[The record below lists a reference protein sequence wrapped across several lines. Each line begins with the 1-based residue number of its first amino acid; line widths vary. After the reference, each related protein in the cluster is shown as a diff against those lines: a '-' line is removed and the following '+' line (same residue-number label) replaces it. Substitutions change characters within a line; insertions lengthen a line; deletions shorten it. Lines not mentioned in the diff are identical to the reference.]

1 MKGFVDLRCGSGPEG
16 LHDSFWPS
24 FTDVMMVVVMIFI
37 MASLILVVK
46 NWDLVAELR
55 ATIRA
60 ERAAQ
65 EFAQSTDATNKTLSE
80 RLAEAQ
86 HHLSELRME
95 LMRVSEENLMKSRLI
110 DERDKRLLTL
120 NVDVRKFSERLK
132 SSDRTVANLND
143 ELAQV
148 RTELAQLA
156 DLQGVQTA
164 RLESLREKYARLH
177 GEHQSRLDEL
187 AELRQVRS
195 QSQQVL
201 TSLQGEYD
209 ALKVKYDKLVRP
221 ARTAQGKHAVE
232 VFYEKIGDHYHI
244 KYKDPGDQAY
254 TAVTRQVLD
263 SHLTQL
269 KADHPG
275 RLYIKIIIP
284 SDSGLSYTEA
294 WQFTADVLA
303 RYDYYHQD

>member
-1 MKGFVDLRCGSGPEG
+1 MNGFVDLRRSSGPESI
-16 LHDSFWPS
+16 HDSFWPS

-60 ERAAQ
+60 EREAQ

-95 LMRVSEENLMKSRLI
+95 LMRVSEESLMKSRFI
-110 DERDKRLLTL
+110 DERDKRLLAV
-120 NVDVRKFSERLK
+120 NADVRKLTERLRV
-132 SSDRTVANLND
+132 SESTVASVND
-143 ELAQV
+143 ELARV
-148 RTELAQLA
+148 RTELAQLEDMHSA
-156 DLQGVQTA
+156 QAA
-164 RLESLREKYARLH
+164 RVKSLREKYARLQ

-187 AELRQVRS
+187 SELRQVRS
-195 QSQQVL
+195 QSEHLL

-209 ALKVKYDKLVRP
+209 ALKVRYDKLVRP
-221 ARTAQGKHAVE
+221 ARTAQGKHV
-232 VFYEKIGDHYHI
+232 VDVLYEKTGDHYHI

-254 TAVTRQVLD
+254 TDATRQVLD
-263 SHLTQL
+263 SHLAQL

-275 RLYIKIIIP
+275 KLYIKIIIP
-284 SDSGLSYTEA
+284 ADSGLSYTEA
-294 WQFTADVLA
+294 WQFTASVLA
-303 RYDYYHQD
+303 RYDYYHQE